1 MREASLQSIYTSQL
15 SEATMRLLAAKKFL
29 ASYTAT
35 GDLPDIEAAI
45 LQLRKALETIA
56 FAAIA
61 PDKQHY
67 AALRAKTIERPD
79 FTRDY
84 HAKRIFATLAEVNK
98 DFYPLA
104 LVPAVQRPDG
114 SWHFDKRQ
122 SGYLSKKRFETVYD
136 RLGKHLHAH
145 NPWSGSKNIQN
156 LAAEMPTIIDQ
167 AHGLLDLHV
176 RFIRTP
182 GFEGAW
188 IFEADR
194 LGNPPR
200 LIITNSAGPFV
211 VADS

>member
-29 ASYTAT
+29 ATYIETKE
-35 GDLPDIEAAI
+35 LPEIEAAI

-61 PDKQHY
+61 PDKQQY
-67 AALRAKTIERPD
+67 VALRAKMTESPD

-84 HAKRIFATLAEVNK
+84 HAAKIFTALAKINT
-98 DFYPLA
+98 DFYPVA
-104 LVPAVQRPDG
+104 LMPAVRQPDN
-114 SWHFDKRQ
+114 SWFYDKKKT
-122 SGYLSKKRFETVYD
+122 GFLTKKRFERVYD

-145 NPWSGSKNIQN
+145 NPWSVSKHIQN
-156 LAAEMPTIIDQ
+156 LAAELPSIIDH
-167 AHGLLDLHV
+167 AHGLLDLHA

-182 GFEGAW
+182 GFEGVW

-194 LGNPPR
+194 FGNPPR
-200 LIITNSAGPFV
+200 LMHANSMGPYV
-211 VADS
+211 VT